1 MNKEEL
7 LKAVKEQLACEF
19 NCRPEDFTGE
29 ENIITSPVL
38 HEKRRMFSDK
48 EFFLQMATFGNNA
61 VISANEKMH
70 PWLKEW
76 IKDKRGFWLFEQH
89 NFYELEKE
97 LRKYGYK
104 MSLTH
109 HMFLP
114 VPEITD
120 LKTDLEIKWLEQQD
134 IRQYY
139 GKEELTN
146 LAEKAG
152 KQHTTEIFFVDFLME
167 LTDIDIDT
175 ATLVVEKLVD
185 EYELNYDA
193 NFDDLKNEEEVEQYK
208 KEFPERY
215 ENSGEYDYIESII
228 NNDK

>member
-1 MNKEEL
+1 MAENPKHKL
-7 LKAVKEQLACEF
+7 NQEQ
-19 NCRPEDFTGE
+19 
-29 ENIITSPVL
+29 VL
-38 HEKRRMFSDK
+38 E
-48 EFFLQMATFGNNA
+48 
-61 VISANEKMH
+61 VIDDM
-70 PWLKEW
+70 
-76 IKDKRGFWLFEQH
+76 
-89 NFYELEKE
+89 Y
-97 LRKYGYK
+97 
-104 MSLTH
+104 LT
-109 HMFLP
+109 LG
-114 VPEITD
+114 
-120 LKTDLEIKWLEQQD
+120 
-134 IRQYY
+134 